1 MVCDNNDGVAA
12 KGLVAEMSDGLL
24 LLPPLDRH
32 GPASS
37 SETTFRDRHQ
47 VQRGV
52 SPVSPRAVA
61 VRSESVAVARPQGE
75 ARPDVWSSARS
86 RRSFVPELGRDTLG
100 YVRSGTKLRLE
111 RADDQTD
118 VRPRLALRP
127 SVEDRSGLNRD
138 RAWAHGG
145 HPTLNLVPITDRRR
159 AR

>member
-1 MVCDNNDGVAA
+1 AQRRFEEVGAFQRIRGDVSSTLMDGV
-12 KGLVAEMSDGLL
+12 
-24 LLPPLDRH
+24 
-32 GPASS
+32 
-37 SETTFRDRHQ
+37 SEPS
-47 VQRGV
+47 V
-52 SPVSPRAVA
+52 S
-61 VRSESVAVARPQGE
+61 RP
-75 ARPDVWSSARS
+75 S
-86 RRSFVPELGRDTLG
+86 
-100 YVRSGTKLRLE
+100 SGTKLRLE